1 VDSETNHLFFET
13 KRYLLYII
21 RIQSG
26 RSLLD
31 ILERPV
37 TQWEEQQYMQ
47 LRLKESSR
55 KAAMSQPQAV
65 RNSLMNING

>member
-1 VDSETNHLFFET
+1 MFFET
-13 KRYLLYII
+13 KRYILYII

-26 RSLLD
+26 RTLLD
-31 ILERPV
+31 IIDRPV

-55 KAAMSQPQAV
+55 KAAMARPSTG
-65 RNSLMNING
+65 RNSLMNITGQVA